1 MNDLES
7 SQFILDAV
15 GLAHKEALWNSK
27 VQHPEKNVFS
37 ISQRVRSSRLFK
49 HENAVG
55 NLCLIFSAFHHILLS
70 DFVRVGHALV
80 LNVSS

>member
-1 MNDLES
+1 MHLVFYFVADGRGDTSCPQERMNDLES
-7 SQFILDAV
+7 SQFILDDV

-49 HENAVG
+49 HEHAV
-55 NLCLIFSAFHHILLS
+55 
-70 DFVRVGHALV
+70 
-80 LNVSS
+80 